1 MPVTQRSGLVG
12 ELAARLGADGFAICR
27 EAVTLTALTKL
38 ASALP
43 SVPRGGVRNLLSLCP
58 EARELSES
66 AAVRAIAEEALGP
79 GAFVARAILFDK
91 TPEANWSVP
100 YHQDA
105 TIAVRDRVEVD
116 GFGPW
121 SIKDGIPHVQPPREV
136 LERMV
141 TVRIHVDPCDES
153 NGPLTVL
160 PGSHSG
166 GLLTDAEVARW
177 KSTAAPVVCAVR
189 AGDAVV
195 MRPLILHASPKASN
209 PAHRRI
215 VHLEF
220 AVDPLPGG
228 LEWSRA

>member
-1 MPVTQRSGLVG
+1 MPVTGRSVLVG
-12 ELAARLGADGFAICR
+12 ELAARLGSDGFAICR
-27 EAVTLTALTKL
+27 EVVTPTARVKL
-38 ASALP
+38 AGALP
-43 SVPRGGVRNLLSLCP
+43 SVPRGGVRNLLSLCA

-66 AAVRAIAEEALGP
+66 TGVRAIAEEVLGL

-91 TPEANWSVP
+91 TAEANWSVP

-105 TIAVRDRVEVD
+105 TIAVRHRAEVD

-121 SIKDGIPHVQPPREV
+121 SIKDGIHHVQPPRPV

-141 TVRIHVDPCDES
+141 TVRIHIDPCAES

-160 PGSHSG
+160 PGSHSD

-177 KSTAAPVVCAVR
+177 KSTATPVVCAVD

-195 MRPLILHASPKASN
+195 MRPLILHASPRASN
-209 PAHRRI
+209 PGHRRI

-220 AVDPLPGG
+220 AIDPLPGG